1 MGAKQ
6 KAAVV
11 AAALTTLASA
21 LAITMIVGREV
32 RLVELIGLFA
42 GGFGAGASVVAA
54 AVAIRSAGTDR
65 RAAGEAPTVES
76 PPRGA

>member
-1 MGAKQ
+1 MHAKR

-21 LAITMIVGREV
+21 LAITTIVGREV

-54 AVAIRSAGTDR
+54 VVAIRQAGPGQRVARD
-65 RAAGEAPTVES
+65 APVEV
-76 PPRGA
+76 PPSDA

>member
-1 MGAKQ
+1 MDGKQ

-11 AAALTTLASA
+11 AAALTTIASA
-21 LAITMIVGREV
+21 LAIMTIVGREV

-54 AVAIRSAGTDR
+54 AVALRSAGRGR
-65 RAAGEAPTVES
+65 RAAREAAAAET
-76 PPRGA
+76 PPSET